1 MLRWIHRIE
10 YSVFWNIF
18 SLIVY
23 RKFGEQTIG
32 SVASIVYVEKRL
44 FEPLGE
50 FRFSTYNGRRSKI
63 RNTTCLCQNFLGLSE
78 VRNNKNTIFYK

>member
-10 YSVFWNIF
+10 YSVFRNI
-18 SLIVY
+18 
-23 RKFGEQTIG
+23 
-32 SVASIVYVEKRL
+32 ASIVYVEKRL